1 MVHRIGFSIVGLIA
15 AMAPLTV
22 SACDEADRSSATG
35 SATTC
40 DALLTAVLPVNH
52 SSVLLVDGAE
62 PPSGKRGPSANDVAA
77 RRSEKTNASPVLLT
91 EDTVLTLTGL
101 TMTAPA
107 GWLIDPIAPGPH
119 AAKAAYRL
127 PGAGGDSTDATIR
140 ITHYPRMKGKDD
152 ANISR
157 WVGQV
162 RRSDGAPSTRDDA
175 KITVTEAKGIKRT
188 IVELSGSVRATM
200 RSTPTSN
207 GRMIA
212 VILDHAKGPHFI
224 VVAGVAKTIDKW
236 DAAILAFLNSA
247 KVE

>member
-1 MVHRIGFSIVGLIA
+1 MIHRIGFSIVGVIA
-15 AMAPLTV
+15 AMAPLPV
-22 SACDEADRSSATG
+22 SACDEADRA

-40 DALLTAVLPVNH
+40 GARMSATLPVGH
-52 SSVLLVDGAE
+52 PSILLVDGAA
-62 PPSGKRGPSANDVAA
+62 PPSGKSGPSANDVAA
-77 RRSEKTNASPVLLT
+77 HRAANANASPVLLA
-91 EDTVLTLTGL
+91 EDTALALTGL

-107 GWLIDPIAPGPH
+107 GWLIDPITPGPH

-127 PGAGGDSTDATIR
+127 PSAGGDSADATIR

-152 ANISR
+152 ANINR
-157 WVGQV
+157 WIGQV
-162 RRSDGAPSTRDDA
+162 HRSDGAPSTRDDA
-175 KITVTEAKGIKRT
+175 KINVSEAKGIKRT

-224 VVAGVAKTIDKW
+224 VVAGGAKTIDKW
-236 DAAILAFLNSA
+236 DAAIRAFLDSA
-247 KVE
+247 KVK